1 MRRSEAFYFFSQGYV
16 KVEQRARQQHK
27 SDVVFFNTLVNPLL
41 TAANFAAYCSIMMQF
56 FGTYGGFICG
66 FGGFLTAIAAL
77 LCARARV
84 AEFEQSVRDLDW
96 QQVSE
101 LALDVAKLKKSAQ
114 KWQNNTNAM
123 EKVSQKE
130 LIERALMER
139 IIQQPQNVQPMRQIE
154 S

>member
-1 MRRSEAFYFFSQGYV
+1 M
-16 KVEQRARQQHK
+16 
-27 SDVVFFNTLVNPLL
+27 VN
-41 TAANFAAYCSIMMQF
+41 F
-56 FGTYGGFICG
+56 FGQYGGHICG

-77 LCARARV
+77 LYARARV

-101 LALDVAKLKKSAQ
+101 LSLDVAKLKKAAQ
-114 KWQNNTNAM
+114 KWQNNTNAQ

-130 LIERALMER
+130 LIEQAMMQRLMQQHQ
-139 IIQQPQNVQPMRQIE
+139 QQPQMRVIE